1 MNPLR
6 ERIREEREILR
17 FLSPRAF
24 RQKRFNAKKEL
35 RPLRVV
41 IRRSMPL
48 KPNPKWPTVSIHLA
62 AESLAAIEINGERPG
77 GGNQRYCW

>member
-6 ERIREEREILR
+6 ERIREEREIFR
-17 FLSPRAF
+17 MIGPRAF
-24 RQKRFNAKKEL
+24 RRKRFIAKKDL

-48 KPNPKWPTVSIHLA
+48 KPNPKWDAVPSIHRA
-62 AESLAAIEINGERPG
+62 A
-77 GGNQRYCW
+77 